1 MKKATILIVLISMF
15 YASSAQTIV
24 SDSVQT
30 DGNDVYYSLENGI
43 VKTVSRNWHIAFSVM
58 PTNFPTNTLQGTTI
72 RVNGGGNYILKRVP
86 GVKIADFAGFTD
98 TTGLASWA
106 ENMNSDSAWDVGA
119 FNKGWVIN
127 QTTANYGWG
136 KYNPISKAVETDSSV
151 WVVYREDGSWIKKM
165 YIEKQEYD
173 TLYTFTYANMDN
185 TATYNEEVN
194 KKDYPNRNFVYLN
207 MDVNTIADREPA
219 NTDWDLVFTKYR
231 TGVPFGP
238 GPLVPYAVT
247 GVLHN
252 VGVKTEQVDDVEV
265 WTATHTAAN
274 LDTRIST
281 IGWDWKSYNP
291 QAMKYDIKDSS
302 TYFIKVNSGATYEVV
317 FTGFSGGAAE
327 ESFFSVKRT
336 NISTGK
342 IENTI
347 ETFTVYPNPSSDVVN
362 INVAATS
369 DIEGVVRIM
378 DVTGKIVYQENMN
391 VAQGQQATKKIDISV
406 LNSGMYFVTI
416 TSNNGTSSQ
425 KLIVK

>member
-15 YASSAQTIV
+15 YAASAQTIV

-30 DGNDVYYSLENGI
+30 DGNDVFYSFDNGV
-43 VKTVSRNWHIAFSVM
+43 VKTVARTWHVAFSVM

-72 RVNGGGNYILKRVP
+72 RVNGGGNYIVKRVP
-86 GVKIADFAGFTD
+86 GMKIADFASFTD

-136 KYNPISKAVETDSSV
+136 KYNPISKAVETDSSI

-165 YIEKQEYD
+165 YIEKQDYD

-185 TATYNEEVN
+185 TGTYNQEIN
-194 KKDYPNRNFVYLN
+194 KKDYPNRNFVYVN
-207 MDVNTIADREPA
+207 MDNNNIGNREPA
-219 NTDWDLVFTKYR
+219 NTDWDVVFTKYR
-231 TGVPFGP
+231 TLVAFGP
-238 GPLVPYAVT
+238 GPMVPYAVT

-265 WTATHTAAN
+265 WTATHTEAN

-302 TYFIKVNSGATYEVV
+302 TYFVKNTGNSVYEVV

-327 ESFFSVKRT
+327 ESFFSVR
-336 NISTGK
+336 K
-342 IENTI
+342 IVNSVNTVNAVEN
-347 ETFTVYPNPSSDVVN
+347 FTVYPNPSSDVVN
-362 INVAATS
+362 INVAATA
-369 DIEGVVRIM
+369 DINGVVRIM
-378 DVTGKIVYQENMN
+378 DVAGKTVYQQNMS
-391 VAQGQQATKKIDISV
+391 VAQGQQVTKAIDVSA
-406 LNSGMYFVTI
+406 LNSGMYFVSI
-416 TSNNGTSSQ
+416 TSNNGTSTQ